1 MELMTRTEAANGRRV
16 VFVGG
21 PASGL
26 GELGSALLGKEGT
39 IVYGISEDIFCY
51 PDDPTDDM
59 VWVAFDGDRL
69 PRRQVSLAFLEAL
82 WP

>member
-1 MELMTRTEAANGRRV
+1 MELMKRDEAAKGRRV

-26 GELGSALLGKEGT
+26 GELGSALIGKEGT

-51 PDDPTDDM
+51 PDDQTDDM
-59 VWVAFDGDRL
+59 VWVAFDADRL
-69 PRRQVSLAFLEAL
+69 PRRQVSLSFLEQVY
-82 WP
+82 